1 MKKFNRIFKAMF
13 LLLTTVIMVACG
25 NEEADS
31 VDSAGSEESLKVAFL
46 FTERG
51 DRSTVDDVWNYG
63 AVPAQEDLNIDARFI
78 ELPEDYS
85 RYRSAA
91 LEASESD
98 ADLIVTMASNGMID
112 EIYDI
117 APDYP
122 DKDYMVLDAPQDM
135 EVEHDNFIG
144 LMFKQNEVSYL
155 AGYLAT
161 RMTETDHVGVII
173 GVEYPVLSDF
183 VTGFLSGAKEANEDV
198 QATTSVIG
206 DFYDAAKG
214 KEIANVQYNRGAD
227 ILFNVAGPSGFGIL
241 EAAKDHGKFAIG
253 VDSDQAHFFNENDPA
268 QAEAIMTS
276 ALKKWGETTYNFIE
290 DYIEDSTAIA
300 WGTVVPLGLEEGGVG
315 LAKNEIYEETV
326 PEDIKEEIDSIEE
339 QIISGEL
346 EVPSFFTISAEE
358 YETLKNE
365 MGR

>member
-1 MKKFNRIFKAMF
+1 MTKIKRI
-13 LLLTTVIMVACG
+13 LLSLITMITGVILVACSNDG
-25 NEEADS
+25 DVGEKSNGD
-31 VDSAGSEESLKVAFL
+31 DPLKVAFL

-51 DRSTVDDVWNYG
+51 DRSTTDDVWNEG
-63 AVPAQEDLNIDARFI
+63 AVLAEEDLNIEARFI

-85 RYRSAA
+85 RYRATAIEAA
-91 LEASESD
+91 ESD
-98 ADLIVTMASNGMID
+98 VDLIITMAANGMVD
-112 EIYDI
+112 EVYDI
-117 APDYP
+117 ASDYP
-122 DKDYMVLDAPQDM
+122 DKHFVVLDAPQDM
-135 EVEHDNFIG
+135 VVEQDNFVG

-161 RMTETDHVGVII
+161 KMTETNHVGVII

-183 VTGFLSGAKEANEDV
+183 VTGFLSGAKIANENV

-214 KEIANVQYNRGAD
+214 KEIATVQYNRGAD

-241 EAAKDHGKFAIG
+241 EAAKEQGKLAIG
-253 VDSDQAHFFNENDPA
+253 VDSDQAHFFTESDPI
-268 QAEAIMTS
+268 QREAIVTS
-276 ALKKWGETTYNFIE
+276 ALKKWGETAYNYIEMFIE
-290 DYIEDSTAIA
+290 DPSSID
-300 WGTVVPLGLEEGGVG
+300 WGTITPLGLKEGGVG
-315 LAKNEIYEETV
+315 LAKNEIYEKTV
-326 PEDIKEEIDSIEE
+326 SQEIKDEIKEIED

-346 EVPSFFTISAEE
+346 EVPSFFTITAEE